1 MSIPDLRLRPTGSD
15 QTLTPSRDDRLEVAT
30 GDGSTTPNLAG
41 HRSVIIATWHVNRLS
56 SCLMTRDDPT
66 RATETHSAADALAD
80 HLERIAVG
88 AVGLTTRA
96 LAQADPGFELTFPQW
111 RALLVLGEDA
121 AGARVGEVAT
131 RVGVTV
137 PATSRLLR
145 RLERRGLTTLSVD
158 EHDRRATRARLTDR
172 GRSVRAAILG
182 HRRAALS
189 EVVSALHHS
198 DRLDLR
204 EGLRAIAVALERFA

>member
-1 MSIPDLRLRPTGSD
+1 MTADTTTHATRF
-15 QTLTPSRDDRLEVAT
+15 PS
-30 GDGSTTPNLAG
+30 
-41 HRSVIIATWHVNRLS
+41 
-56 SCLMTRDDPT
+56 
-66 RATETHSAADALAD
+66 ATEALTE

-96 LAQADPGFELTFPQW
+96 LAQAGTGFELTFPQW

-121 AGARVGEVAT
+121 DGARVGEVAT

-158 EHDRRATRARLTDR
+158 EQDRRATRARLTDR
-172 GRSVRAAILG
+172 GRSVRAAILD
-182 HRRAALS
+182 HRRAALR
-189 EVVSALHHS
+189 EVASALR
-198 DRLDLR
+198 DPQQLDLR
-204 EGLRAIAVALERFA
+204 EGLRAIAAELERFG